1 MHIRRLARPA
11 RAHGVWLA
19 AAWLA
24 LAAPARAQQQD
35 VDELIRAR
43 VEELAATGMLEA
55 AGASIAA
62 RNLIP
67 KLYEARGFKP
77 AWKSTEQVASLLEVV
92 DGSDLEGLDPRDY
105 HADSVRAAVAAFA
118 SVDALTAAQRADY
131 DIMLTDSVIRLGYH
145 LRFGK
150 LDPVALDPDWNL
162 SRDFL
167 DEDPAKTIQAA
178 IDSRSLRE
186 FATRVI
192 PRHSIYDGFKRALAE
207 YRAIAANGGWPA
219 VPAGAT
225 LKAGMTDARVPA
237 LARRLAVTH
246 DLEPQAVDA
255 VTTLYDG
262 AVLVG
267 VQHFQDRNGL
277 TSDGVLGPAT
287 LEALNLPVERRVD
300 QIRANLERARWVL
313 YDPQSEFLVVNIAG
327 FEAYVL
333 RRGELVWR
341 SRVVVGKPYTQT
353 PVFSA
358 NMTYVVV
365 NPTWTVPSSIVRNET
380 LPAVRRNPDYLAAH
394 DMDAFGADGAAVD
407 PATVN
412 WAAARP
418 GSYRFVQ
425 RPGPDNALGRIK
437 FMFPN
442 GHNVYLHDTPSRNLF
457 ERDARAFSHGCI
469 RVDDIHGLAELLL
482 GWDRGKLEA
491 AIDTGRTQ
499 TVLLDKPLS
508 VMLLYWTVQADAEGR
523 VTFFPDIYSRDAAV
537 IAALAA
543 PFRPSPRL

>member
-1 MHIRRLARPA
+1 MHIGRLAPQA
-11 RAHGVWLA
+11 RAWGVLLA
-19 AAWLA
+19 AAWLV
-24 LAAPARAQQQD
+24 LAAPARAQE
-35 VDELIRAR
+35 VSELIRAR
-43 VEELAATGMLEA
+43 VEELAATGILQA
-55 AGASIAA
+55 AGAPIAA
-62 RNLIP
+62 RHLIP
-67 KLYEARGFKP
+67 RLYEARGFKP
-77 AWKSTEQVASLLEVV
+77 AWSSTEQVESLLEMV
-92 DGSDLEGLDPRDY
+92 DDSYLEGLDPRDY

-118 SVDALTAAQRADY
+118 SVDVLPPAQRADY
-131 DIMLTDSVIRLGYH
+131 DVMLTDSVIRLGYH

-186 FATRVI
+186 FAAKVI
-192 PRHSIYDGFKRALAE
+192 PRHAIYDGFKRALAE
-207 YRAIAANGGWPA
+207 YRAIAANGGWAA
-219 VPAGAT
+219 VPAGVT

-237 LARRLAVTH
+237 LVRRLAVTH
-246 DLEPQAVDA
+246 DLGPAAVDA
-255 VTTLYDG
+255 GATLYDG
-262 AVLVG
+262 AVVVG
-267 VQHFQDRNGL
+267 VARFQERHGL

-287 LEALNLPVERRVD
+287 LEALNFPVEQRVV

-333 RRGELVWR
+333 RRGEIAWR

-365 NPTWTVPSSIVRNET
+365 NPTWTVPPSIARNET
-380 LPAVRRNPDYLAAH
+380 LPAVRRNPGYLAAH
-394 DMDAFGADGAAVD
+394 NMDAFDADGTAVD

-412 WAAARP
+412 WAVARP

-469 RVDDIHGLAELLL
+469 RVDDVHGLADLLL
-482 GWDRGKLEA
+482 GWDRTKLDA
-491 AIDTGRTQ
+491 AIDDGRTQ
-499 TVLLDKPLS
+499 TVLLDKPLP